1 MSIFKFGKR
10 KIGIELFNNINM
22 LDVLKNVVQNP
33 VLRDMEGEGIYIY
46 IKKKNKINIH
56 LLLSSTYGRREGQA

>member
-33 VLRDMEGEGIYIY
+33 VLKDMCGYGGIGKNRYIIY
-46 IKKKNKINIH
+46 KKKKKIK
-56 LLLSSTYGRREGQA
+56 